1 MAFKVDHENKV
12 IIATSKNQTMD
23 ENIAIST
30 LRANGYAFKA
40 YKNKSTG
47 KNKAYY
53 LDKLNDEA
61 DKKEFERINK
71 EQNFMAAKKWA
82 EGKIKESK
90 KEETEE

>member
-1 MAFKVDHENKV
+1 MAFRVDHESKV
-12 IIATSKNQTMD
+12 IIATSKNQTID
-23 ENIAIST
+23 EDIAIGK
-30 LRANGYAFKA
+30 LRASGYAFKA

-53 LDKLNDEA
+53 LDKLNEA